1 MVRGMR
7 AAIVAVALATVPVA
21 CGSSSGSD
29 AASPTTAAP
38 AADETTTTAAPP
50 DDTSTTSA
58 PDDAPG
64 TTVAALEGLPS
75 CQEIL
80 QQYADTF
87 TMDDLAPTAA
97 LFRQWAPFMP
107 DDVAAAS
114 ISLAE
119 AYEAAG
125 DGSGLNMADVD
136 LSADATTFSDWTN
149 DGCPAG

>member
-7 AAIVAVALATVPVA
+7 AGIVAVAMATALVA

-29 AASPTTAAP
+29 EAAPTTADAP
-38 AADETTTTAAPP
+38 AADGTTTTAAPS
-50 DDTSTTSA
+50 DTTDATTTT
-58 PDDAPG
+58 DAPS
-64 TTVAALEGLPS
+64 TTVAAIDGLPS

-107 DDVAAAS
+107 DDVAEAS

-125 DGSGLNMADVD
+125 DGSGLNMGDVD
-136 LSADATTFSDWTN
+136 LSADATVFSDWTN

>member
-1 MVRGMR
+1 MGRRVRGMG
-7 AAIVAVALATVPVA
+7 IAVGIAALAIGLAA
-21 CGSSSGSD
+21 CGSSGSEAGD
-29 AASPTTAAP
+29 VATTAAAAPTTTDGTATTAAPTPTTAA
-38 AADETTTTAAPP
+38 AELD
-50 DDTSTTSA
+50 
-58 PDDAPG
+58 
-64 TTVAALEGLPS
+64 GLPS

-107 DDVAAAS
+107 DDVAEAS

-125 DGSGLNMADVD
+125 DGSGLDMASVD

-149 DGCPAG
+149 EGCPAG